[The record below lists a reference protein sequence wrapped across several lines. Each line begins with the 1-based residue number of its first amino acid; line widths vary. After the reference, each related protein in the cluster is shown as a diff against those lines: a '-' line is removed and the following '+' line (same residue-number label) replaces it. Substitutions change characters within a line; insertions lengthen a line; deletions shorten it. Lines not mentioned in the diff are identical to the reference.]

1 MPDAYENINMAMR
14 SILTTGVI
22 GDNEDQYFQFNDLT
36 SMDSTSVLSP
46 FSSSGSQG
54 NISMTS
60 PMSTSSSPM
69 HVTDDYINLTN
80 AVTILGEPYLSIM
93 VQPVEKFRFRY
104 KSEMVGTHGSLLG
117 VYTGRKRNKNN
128 VPTVKLHNYS
138 DNAIIRCTL
147 VTIDEDLRIPHAHR
161 LVRRI
166 NSADI
171 GEPHYMEVSSPNDFT
186 AEFVGMGIIHTA
198 RRHIKDE
205 IVRKLREEIL
215 EERKRSNINATLN
228 LRDDAQIKSD
238 VAQYQKTINLNSVCL
253 CFQAFIKDQHN
264 IMRPITAPVYSNPI
278 NNLKSAL
285 TGELKIC
292 RIDKFTS
299 SCEGGEEVFML
310 VEKVSKKNIK
320 IKFFELD
327 DDDTEIWI
335 AYGCF
340 SELDVHHQYAVVF
353 RTPPY
358 RDRNITSPKEVFIQL
373 ERPSDSYCSEP
384 IKFTYKPTDRM
395 IGRKRTRVSH
405 SNSAELVQALTFNN
419 DMLSI
424 NTPLTTPSSNDST
437 EISKEIKKMLDDRC
451 SSSEFRDFVDHINL
465 DLYEKLLNQG
475 GEDKLTYDGAPSKK
489 ASIHYRNFFLHQCYM
504 LSSLNFIFLQ
514 EETLFAKDVIIDS
527 IKNMKIKP
535 HEAKDIIKISFKD
548 RTTYGDT
555 PLHCALRYGQRNN
568 VKRILMLMSTLNTD
582 AEELVNI
589 RNSSGKTPL
598 HYAASQDQPE
608 IIRALL
614 VLGADP
620 NITDH
625 YGQMP
630 LHRAV
635 KFPEAEGSIDVL
647 LAEKDI
653 NIEANTDCGWS
664 PLQLAAQAGSYHAVC
679 SLIKAGADVNN
690 TDMTYGRTALH
701 IAVEGGHKDI
711 VEFLLKNTKID
722 VNKKNFSGNTA
733 LHTAIVTPG
742 IKAKEICALL
752 MKYSADPHIRNYNR
766 ESNNV
771 DGEQIQD
778 IKIEVHSED
787 ENMEEWDNGQ
797 SSFDL
802 ASNKPDILQLVY
814 GQNDMLINT
823 IKEENINDTQKVW
836 MDVDQEKQLANILDE
851 TKGWKKLAHYFDYKY
866 LMNIFKQTSSSSLL
880 LLNYIAIQT
889 NTSLSDLRNILQN
902 VGEEEA
908 AAYMNQILSM
918 KHET

>member
-14 SILTTGVI
+14 SILTTGVT
-22 GDNEDQYFQFNDLT
+22 GDNEDPYLQFNDLT
-36 SMDSTSVLSP
+36 PMGSTSVLSP

-69 HVTDDYINLTN
+69 HITEDYINLTN
-80 AVTILGEPYLSIM
+80 AVTILGEPYLSII
-93 VQPVEKFRFRY
+93 VQPMEKFRFRY

-147 VTIDEDLRIPHAHR
+147 VTTDEDLRIPHAHR
-161 LVRRI
+161 LVRRVD
-166 NSADI
+166 SADI
-171 GEPHYMEVSSPNDFT
+171 GDPHYMEVSSQSDFT

-205 IVRKLREEIL
+205 IVRKLREEAL

-238 VAQYQKTINLNSVCL
+238 AEQYQKTINLNSVCL
-253 CFQAFIKDQHN
+253 SFQGFIKDQHN
-264 IMRPITAPVYSNPI
+264 IMRPITVPVYSNPV

-292 RIDKFTS
+292 RIDKYTS
-299 SCEGGEEVFML
+299 SCEGGEEVFIL

-335 AYGCF
+335 DYGRF
-340 SELDVHHQYAVVF
+340 SELDVHHQYAMVF

-358 RDRNITSPKEVFIQL
+358 KDRYIISPKEVFIQL

-419 DMLSI
+419 DM
-424 NTPLTTPSSNDST
+424 PLTNTPSSNDSA

-451 SSSEFRDFVDHINL
+451 SSM
-465 DLYEKLLNQG
+465 YEKLLYQG
-475 GEDKLTYDGAPSKK
+475 GEDKLTYDSAPSKK
-489 ASIHYRNFFLHQCYM
+489 D
-504 LSSLNFIFLQ
+504 
-514 EETLFAKDVIIDS
+514 EKLFAKDVIIDT
-527 IKNMKIKP
+527 IKNMKMKP
-535 HEAKDIIKISFKD
+535 HEAKDIIKISFKG

-555 PLHCALRYGQRNN
+555 PLHCALRHGQRNN

-589 RNSSGKTPL
+589 QNSSGKTPL
-598 HYAASQDQPE
+598 HYAATQDQPE

-614 VLGADP
+614 MLGADP

-630 LHRAV
+630 LHKAV
-635 KFPEAEGSIDVL
+635 KFPEAEGSIDIL
-647 LAEKDI
+647 LAEKDV

-701 IAVEGGHKDI
+701 VAVEGGHKDI

-722 VNKKNFSGNTA
+722 INKKNFSGNTA

-742 IKAKEICALL
+742 TKAKEICALL
-752 MKYSADPHIRNYNR
+752 VKHGADPHIRNYNR

-787 ENMEEWDNGQ
+787 ENMEECSGQ

-802 ASNKPDILQLVY
+802 ASNKPDILQLVA
-814 GQNDMLINT
+814 GQNDMLINNT

-836 MDVDQEKQLANILDE
+836 MDTDQEKQLASILDE

-902 VGEEEA
+902 VDEEEA
-908 AAYMNQILSM
+908 TAYMNQILSM

>member
-1 MPDAYENINMAMR
+1 MPDVYENINMAMR

-22 GDNEDQYFQFNDLT
+22 GDNEDPYFQFNDLT
-36 SMDSTSVLSP
+36 SMGSTDVLSP

-69 HVTDDYINLTN
+69 HFTDDYINLTN
-80 AVTILGEPYLSIM
+80 AVTALGEPYISIL
-93 VQPVEKFRFRY
+93 VQPMEKFRFRY

-117 VYTGRKRNKNN
+117 VYSGRRRNKNN
-128 VPTVKLHNYS
+128 VPTVKLHNFL
-138 DNAIIRCTL
+138 DKAIIRCTL
-147 VTIDEDLRIPHAHR
+147 VTTDEDLRIPHAHR

-166 NSADI
+166 DSIDI
-171 GEPHYMEVSSPNDFT
+171 GDPHYMEISSQNDFT
-186 AEFVGMGIIHTA
+186 AEFIGMGIIHTA

-205 IVRKLREEIL
+205 IVRKLRDEAL
-215 EERKRSNINATLN
+215 EERKRLNINATLS
-228 LRDDAQIKSD
+228 LRDDAQIKAD
-238 VAQYQKTINLNSVCL
+238 AEQYQRTINLNSVSL
-253 CFQAFIKDQHN
+253 CFQGFIKDEHN
-264 IMRPITAPVYSNPI
+264 IMRPITAPIYSNPV

-292 RIDKFTS
+292 RIDKYTS
-299 SCEGGEEVFML
+299 SCEGGEEVFIL

-327 DDDTEIWI
+327 DDDTEIWVD
-335 AYGCF
+335 YGRF
-340 SELDVHHQYAVVF
+340 SELDVHHQYAMVF

-358 RDRNITSPKEVFIQL
+358 RDRSITSPKEVFIQL

-384 IKFTYKPTDRM
+384 IKFTYKPSDRM

-405 SNSAELVQALTFNN
+405 SNSAELAQVLPFNN
-419 DMLSI
+419 DMLLM
-424 NTPLTTPSSNDST
+424 NTPLTSMPSTNDSA
-437 EISKEIKKMLDDRC
+437 EISKEIKKMLDDKC
-451 SSSEFRDFVDHINL
+451 SSSEFRDFVEHINL
-465 DLYEKLLNQG
+465 DMYEKLLYQG

-489 ASIHYRNFFLHQCYM
+489 DDK
-504 LSSLNFIFLQ
+504 
-514 EETLFAKDVIIDS
+514 LFAKDVIIDT
-527 IKNMKIKP
+527 IKNMRMKP

-589 RNSSGKTPL
+589 QNSSGKTPL

-608 IIRALL
+608 IIQALL
-614 VLGADP
+614 MLGADP
-620 NITDH
+620 NVTDH

-635 KFPEAEGSIDVL
+635 KFPETEGSIDVL
-647 LAEKDI
+647 LAEKDV
-653 NIEANTDCGWS
+653 NIEASTDFGWS
-664 PLQLAAQAGSYHAVC
+664 PLQLAAQAGSYHAV
-679 SLIKAGADVNN
+679 SALIKAGANVNN

-711 VEFLLKNTKID
+711 VEFLLKNTKIN

-742 IKAKEICALL
+742 TKAKEICALL
-752 MKYSADPHIRNYNR
+752 VKYGADPHIRNYNR

-771 DGEQIQD
+771 EGEQIQD
-778 IKIEVHSED
+778 IKAEVHSED
-787 ENMEEWDNGQ
+787 ENMRESTGQ

-802 ASNKPDILQLVY
+802 ASNKPDLLQLVS
-814 GQNDMLINT
+814 GQNDMLIDNT
-823 IKEENINDTQKVW
+823 IKEENIDDTQKVW
-836 MDVDQEKQLANILDE
+836 IDADQEKHLASILDE
-851 TKGWKKLAHYFDYKY
+851 TKGWRKLALYFDYKY
-866 LMNIFKQTSSSSLL
+866 LLNIFKQTSSSSLL

-889 NTSLSDLRNILQN
+889 NTSLSELRNILQN
-902 VGEEEA
+902 IGEEDA
-908 AAYMNQILSM
+908 AAYMNQILSV

>member
-14 SILTTGVI
+14 SILTTDI
-22 GDNEDQYFQFNDLT
+22 GDNEDPYFQFNDLT
-36 SMDSTSVLSP
+36 SMSSTSVLSP

-54 NISMTS
+54 NMSMTS

-69 HVTDDYINLTN
+69 HITDDYINLTN
-80 AVTILGEPYLSIM
+80 AVTILGEPYISVL
-93 VQPVEKFRFRY
+93 VQPMEKFRFRY

-117 VYTGRKRNKNN
+117 VYNGRKRNKNN
-128 VPTVKLHNYS
+128 VPTVKLHNYL
-138 DNAIIRCTL
+138 DKAIIRCTL
-147 VTIDEDLRIPHAHR
+147 VTTDEDLRIPHAHR
-161 LVRRI
+161 LVRRVD
-166 NSADI
+166 SADI
-171 GEPHYMEVSSPNDFT
+171 GDPHYMEVSSQNDFT

-198 RRHIKDE
+198 RRHVKDE
-205 IVRKLREEIL
+205 IVRKLREEAL
-215 EERKRSNINATLN
+215 EERKRSNIDATLN
-228 LRDDAQIKSD
+228 LRDDAQIKAD
-238 VAQYQKTINLNSVCL
+238 AEQYQKTINLNSVSL
-253 CFQAFIKDQHN
+253 CFQGFIKDEHN
-264 IMRPITAPVYSNPI
+264 IMRPITAPVYSNSV

-292 RIDKFTS
+292 RIDKYTS
-299 SCEGGEEVFML
+299 SCEGGEEVFIL

-327 DDDTEIWI
+327 DDDTEIWMD
-335 AYGCF
+335 YGRF
-340 SELDVHHQYAVVF
+340 SELDVHHQYAMVF
-353 RTPPY
+353 RTPAY

-395 IGRKRTRVSH
+395 IGRKRTRISH
-405 SNSAELVQALTFNN
+405 SNSAELVQALAFNN
-419 DMLSI
+419 DILMNTSLTS
-424 NTPLTTPSSNDST
+424 TPLSNDST

-451 SSSEFRDFVDHINL
+451 SSSEFRDFVEHINL
-465 DLYEKLLNQG
+465 DMYETLLNQG

-489 ASIHYRNFFLHQCYM
+489 DDK
-504 LSSLNFIFLQ
+504 
-514 EETLFAKDVIIDS
+514 LFAKDVIIDT
-527 IKNMKIKP
+527 IKDMKMKP
-535 HEAKDIIKISFKD
+535 REAKDIIKISFKD

-555 PLHCALRYGQRNN
+555 PLHCALRYGQKNN

-608 IIRALL
+608 IIQALL
-614 VLGADP
+614 MLGADP

-635 KFPEAEGSIDVL
+635 KFLEAEGSINIL
-647 LAEKDI
+647 LAEKDV
-653 NIEANTDCGWS
+653 NIEANTDYGWS
-664 PLQLAAQAGSYHAVC
+664 PLQLAAQAGSYHAVY

-742 IKAKEICALL
+742 TKAKEICALL
-752 MKYSADPHIRNYNR
+752 VKYGADPHIRNYNR
-766 ESNNV
+766 ELNNV

-778 IKIEVHSED
+778 IKVEVHSED
-787 ENMEEWDNGQ
+787 ENMEECNGQ

-802 ASNKPDILQLVY
+802 ASNKPDILQLVS
-814 GQNDMLINT
+814 GQNDMLINNT

-836 MDVDQEKQLANILDE
+836 MDIDQEKQLASILDE

-889 NTSLSDLRNILQN
+889 NTSLSELTNILQN
-902 VGEEEA
+902 IGEEDA
-908 AAYMNQILSM
+908 ATYMSQILSM

>member
-1 MPDAYENINMAMR
+1 ML
-14 SILTTGVI
+14 LTHSGI
-22 GDNEDQYFQFNDLT
+22 KGSRLCASDLT
-36 SMDSTSVLSP
+36 SMGSTDVLSP

-54 NISMTS
+54 NLSMTS

-69 HVTDDYINLTN
+69 HITDDYINLTN

-93 VQPVEKFRFRY
+93 VQPMEKFRFRY

-117 VYTGRKRNKNN
+117 IYTGRKRNKNN

-161 LVRRI
+161 LVRRVD
-166 NSADI
+166 SMDI
-171 GEPHYMEVSSPNDFT
+171 GDPHYMEVSSQNDFT

-198 RRHIKDE
+198 RRNVKDE
-205 IVRKLREEIL
+205 IVRKLREEAL
-215 EERKRSNINATLN
+215 EELKRSNINATLN

-238 VAQYQKTINLNSVCL
+238 AEQYQKTINLNSVCL
-253 CFQAFIKDQHN
+253 CFQGFIKDQHN
-264 IMRPITAPVYSNPI
+264 IMRPITAPIYSNPV

-292 RIDKFTS
+292 RIDKYTS
-299 SCEGGEEVFML
+299 SCEGGEEVFIL

-327 DDDTEIWI
+327 DDDTEIWMD
-335 AYGCF
+335 YGRF
-340 SELDVHHQYAVVF
+340 SELDVHHQYAMVF

-405 SNSAELVQALTFNN
+405 SNSAELAQALTFNN
-419 DMLSI
+419 DTLLMNS
-424 NTPLTTPSSNDST
+424 PLTSTPSSNDST

-451 SSSEFRDFVDHINL
+451 SSSQFRDFVEHI
-465 DLYEKLLNQG
+465 DLEMYEILLNQG
-475 GEDKLTYDGAPSKK
+475 GEDKLTYDGAPNKK
-489 ASIHYRNFFLHQCYM
+489 DDK
-504 LSSLNFIFLQ
+504 
-514 EETLFAKDVIIDS
+514 LFAKDVIIDT

-535 HEAKDIIKISFKD
+535 HEVKDIIKISFKD

-614 VLGADP
+614 MLGADP

-647 LAEKDI
+647 LAEKDV

-664 PLQLAAQAGSYHAVC
+664 PLQLAAQAGSYHAVR

-742 IKAKEICALL
+742 TKAKEICALL
-752 MKYSADPHIRNYNR
+752 VIYGADPHIRNYNR

-771 DGEQIQD
+771 DGEQIQN
-778 IKIEVHSED
+778 IKIEMHSED
-787 ENMEEWDNGQ
+787 ENMEEFNGQ

-802 ASNKPDILQLVY
+802 ASNKPDILQLVS
-814 GQNDMLINT
+814 GQNDMLINNT

-836 MDVDQEKQLANILDE
+836 MDIDQEKQLASILDE

-908 AAYMNQILSM
+908 AAYMSQILSM

>member
-1 MPDAYENINMAMR
+1 M
-14 SILTTGVI
+14 G
-22 GDNEDQYFQFNDLT
+22 
-36 SMDSTSVLSP
+36 STDVLSP

-69 HVTDDYINLTN
+69 HFTDDYINLTN
-80 AVTILGEPYLSIM
+80 AVTALGEPYISIL
-93 VQPVEKFRFRY
+93 VQPMEKFRFRY

-117 VYTGRKRNKNN
+117 VYSGRRRNKNN
-128 VPTVKLHNYS
+128 VPTVKLHNFL
-138 DNAIIRCTL
+138 DKAIIRCTL
-147 VTIDEDLRIPHAHR
+147 VTTDEDLRIPHAHR

-166 NSADI
+166 DSIDI
-171 GEPHYMEVSSPNDFT
+171 GDPHYMEISSQNDFT
-186 AEFVGMGIIHTA
+186 AEFIGMGIIHTA

-205 IVRKLREEIL
+205 IVRKLRDEAL
-215 EERKRSNINATLN
+215 EERKRLNINATLS
-228 LRDDAQIKSD
+228 LRDDAQIKAD
-238 VAQYQKTINLNSVCL
+238 AEQYQRTINLNSVSL
-253 CFQAFIKDQHN
+253 CFQGFIKDEHN
-264 IMRPITAPVYSNPI
+264 IMRPITAPIYSNPV

-292 RIDKFTS
+292 RIDKYTS
-299 SCEGGEEVFML
+299 SCEGGEEVFIL

-327 DDDTEIWI
+327 DDDTEIWVD
-335 AYGCF
+335 YGRF
-340 SELDVHHQYAVVF
+340 SELDVHHQYAMVF

-358 RDRNITSPKEVFIQL
+358 RDRSITSPKEVFIQL

-384 IKFTYKPTDRM
+384 IKFTYKPSDRM

-405 SNSAELVQALTFNN
+405 SNSAELAQVLPFNN
-419 DMLSI
+419 DMLLM
-424 NTPLTTPSSNDST
+424 NTPLTSMPSTNDSA
-437 EISKEIKKMLDDRC
+437 EISKEIKKMLDDKC
-451 SSSEFRDFVDHINL
+451 SSSEFRDFVEHINL
-465 DLYEKLLNQG
+465 DMYEKLLYQG

-489 ASIHYRNFFLHQCYM
+489 DDK
-504 LSSLNFIFLQ
+504 
-514 EETLFAKDVIIDS
+514 LFAKDVIIDT
-527 IKNMKIKP
+527 IKNMRMKP

-589 RNSSGKTPL
+589 QNSSGKTPL

-608 IIRALL
+608 IIQALL
-614 VLGADP
+614 MLGADP
-620 NITDH
+620 NVTDH

-635 KFPEAEGSIDVL
+635 KFPETEGSIDVL
-647 LAEKDI
+647 LAEKDV
-653 NIEANTDCGWS
+653 NIEASTDFGWS
-664 PLQLAAQAGSYHAVC
+664 PLQLAAQAGSYHAV
-679 SLIKAGADVNN
+679 SALIKAGANVNN

-711 VEFLLKNTKID
+711 VEFLLKNTKIN

-742 IKAKEICALL
+742 TKAKEICALL
-752 MKYSADPHIRNYNR
+752 VKYGADPHIRNYNR

-771 DGEQIQD
+771 EGEQIQD
-778 IKIEVHSED
+778 IKAEVHSED
-787 ENMEEWDNGQ
+787 ENMRESTGQ

-802 ASNKPDILQLVY
+802 ASNKPDLLQLVS
-814 GQNDMLINT
+814 GQNDMLIDNT
-823 IKEENINDTQKVW
+823 IKEENIDDTQKVW
-836 MDVDQEKQLANILDE
+836 IDADQEKHLASILDE
-851 TKGWKKLAHYFDYKY
+851 TKGWRKLALYFDYKY
-866 LMNIFKQTSSSSLL
+866 LLNIFKQTSSSSLL

-889 NTSLSDLRNILQN
+889 NTSLSELRNILQN
-902 VGEEEA
+902 IGEEDA
-908 AAYMNQILSM
+908 AAYMNQILSV

>member
-14 SILTTGVI
+14 SILTTGVT
-22 GDNEDQYFQFNDLT
+22 GDNEDPYLQFNDLT
-36 SMDSTSVLSP
+36 PMGSTSVLSP

-69 HVTDDYINLTN
+69 HITEDYINLTN
-80 AVTILGEPYLSIM
+80 AVTILGEPYLSII
-93 VQPVEKFRFRY
+93 VQPMEKFRFRY

-147 VTIDEDLRIPHAHR
+147 VTTDEDLRIPHAHR
-161 LVRRI
+161 LVRRVD
-166 NSADI
+166 SADI
-171 GEPHYMEVSSPNDFT
+171 GDPHYMEVSSQSDFT

-205 IVRKLREEIL
+205 IVRKLREEAL

-238 VAQYQKTINLNSVCL
+238 AEQYQKTINLNSVCL
-253 CFQAFIKDQHN
+253 SFQGFIKDQHN
-264 IMRPITAPVYSNPI
+264 IMRPITVPVYSNPV

-292 RIDKFTS
+292 RIDKYTS
-299 SCEGGEEVFML
+299 SCEGGEEVFIL

-335 AYGCF
+335 DYGRF
-340 SELDVHHQYAVVF
+340 SELDVHHQYAMVF

-358 RDRNITSPKEVFIQL
+358 KDRYIISPKEVFIQL

-419 DMLSI
+419 DM
-424 NTPLTTPSSNDST
+424 PLTNTPSSNDSA

-451 SSSEFRDFVDHINL
+451 SSSEFRDFVEHINL
-465 DLYEKLLNQG
+465 ECN
-475 GEDKLTYDGAPSKK
+475 
-489 ASIHYRNFFLHQCYM
+489 
-504 LSSLNFIFLQ
+504 LNFIFLQ
-514 EETLFAKDVIIDS
+514 DEKLFAKDVIIDT
-527 IKNMKIKP
+527 IKNMKMKP
-535 HEAKDIIKISFKD
+535 HEAKDIIKISFKG

-555 PLHCALRYGQRNN
+555 PLHCALRHGQRNN

-589 RNSSGKTPL
+589 QNSSGKTPL
-598 HYAASQDQPE
+598 HYAATQDQPE

-614 VLGADP
+614 MLGADP

-630 LHRAV
+630 LHKAV
-635 KFPEAEGSIDVL
+635 KFPEAEGSIDIL
-647 LAEKDI
+647 LAEKDV

-701 IAVEGGHKDI
+701 VAVEGGHKDI

-722 VNKKNFSGNTA
+722 INKKNFSGNTA

-742 IKAKEICALL
+742 TKAKEICALL
-752 MKYSADPHIRNYNR
+752 VKHGADPHIRNYNR

-787 ENMEEWDNGQ
+787 ENMEECSGQ

-802 ASNKPDILQLVY
+802 ASNKPDILQLVA
-814 GQNDMLINT
+814 GQNDMLINNT

-836 MDVDQEKQLANILDE
+836 MDTDQEKQLASILDE

-902 VGEEEA
+902 VDEEEA
-908 AAYMNQILSM
+908 TAYMNQILSM